1 MESGDFIVKMDGI
14 QLPTDV
20 RQQIATEIQ
29 AVVLRHL
36 AGIDLKGDVGVHIPR
51 REWLGLWLRS
61 QKTLG
66 DAVFQVTKAG
76 GAGPG

>member
-1 MESGDFIVKMDGI
+1 
-14 QLPTDV
+14 
-20 RQQIATEIQ
+20 
-29 AVVLRHL
+29 L